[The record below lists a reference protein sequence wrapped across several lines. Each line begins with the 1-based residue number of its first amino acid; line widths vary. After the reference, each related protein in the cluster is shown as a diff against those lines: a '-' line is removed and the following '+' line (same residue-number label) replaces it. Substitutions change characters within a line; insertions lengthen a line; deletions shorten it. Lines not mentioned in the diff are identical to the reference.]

1 MAPGTYEIARVDVP
15 ARSVATNPTST
26 VAYRGAG
33 RPEATAAIE
42 RAMDLFAAEAGLDP
56 AEVRRRT
63 VIPADAFPHTTA
75 MGFTYAIG
83 DYEHALDLV
92 LDAAGY
98 EAYRAGP
105 APRRARDDQVQLG

>member
-1 MAPGTYEIARVDVP
+1 MGSVLPFLTRMMAPGTYDIARVDVA
-15 ARSVATNPTST
+15 ARSVSTNTTST

-56 AEVRRRT
+56 AEVRRRN

-75 MGFTYAIG
+75 MGVTYDIG
-83 DYEHALDLV
+83 DYEQADRKSTRLNSS
-92 LDAAGY
+92 
-98 EAYRAGP
+98 P
-105 APRRARDDQVQLG
+105 